1 MPTPASRRRRRWH
14 CQTKLAHHE
23 LAGTQKP
30 RLERGSLF
38 QYRVISV
45 SRYFSIAL
53 FQYRVVS
60 VSRCFSIAA
69 CYFMPGDEAASI
81 AQVDIKVAP

>member
-30 RLERGSLF
+30 RLERGSVF
-38 QYRVISV
+38 QYRVI
-45 SRYFSIAL
+45 
-53 FQYRVVS
+53 S